1 MMPIIVARGIGRVGI
16 SIFWHPREL
25 LLLINS
31 YLRGEWLPMAML
43 SVGSKVTADQNNGLL
58 HAFPPPPWQ
67 PPLGS
72 WGSRIRPLKTCAI
85 RTIAVVMACIVASA
99 PMRSSTKNLRQIA
112 SSRGAQPGESKKS
125 ECPTLRAGRIL
136 WKRD

>member
-31 YLRGEWLPMAML
+31 YLRREWLPMAML

-58 HAFPPPPWQ
+58 HAFPPPPRQ
-67 PPLGS
+67 PP
-72 WGSRIRPLKTCAI
+72 SRL
-85 RTIAVVMACIVASA
+85 VGVAYPS
-99 PMRSSTKNLRQIA
+99 PQKMRNPDDRRGHGVHRRQ
-112 SSRGAQPGESKKS
+112 
-125 ECPTLRAGRIL
+125 RA
-136 WKRD
+136 DAFVH